1 MTGEEYDAWYRTPR
15 GSWIGDTEYQLLY
28 RLLAPEPGASLLDV
42 GCGTGYFTHRFA
54 LDGHPATGLDLDA
67 AMLDVARARRVAGER
82 YVRGNALALP
92 FQDGEF
98 DCAVSVAALCFI
110 ADEAA
115 ALTEMLRV
123 TRHRLALGLLHRRS
137 ILYLQK
143 GREGGKGAYRGAHW
157 HTPREV
163 RELFAR
169 VDSEAAQLKF
179 AVFLPSGNMLARW
192 AELAIPKSLPLGSFL
207 AVCGAVNGN
216 GRSTIDM
223 NRGDPA
229 QPAVPSLV

>member
-1 MTGEEYDAWYRTPR
+1 MTAEEYDDWYRTAR
-15 GSWIGDTEYQLLY
+15 GNWIGETEYRLLT
-28 RLLAPEPGASLLDV
+28 RLLAPAPGASLLDV
-42 GCGTGYFTHRFA
+42 GCGTGYFTRRFA

-67 AMLDVARARRVAGER
+67 AMLAVARARRAAGER

-92 FQDGEF
+92 FKDGEF
-98 DCAVSVAALCFI
+98 DCCVSVAALCFI

-115 ALTEMLRV
+115 ALAEMRRV

-143 GREGGKGAYRGAHW
+143 GRGGGKGAYRGAHW

-169 VDSEAAQLKF
+169 VRCEEPRLAY
-179 AVFLPSGNMLARW
+179 AVFLPGGGLLARA
-192 AELAIPKSLPLGSFL
+192 AEKATPTSVPLGAFL
-207 AVCGAVNGN
+207 AAAAGAL
-216 GRSTIDM
+216 
-223 NRGDPA
+223 DPRRYFRR
-229 QPAVPSLV
+229 